1 MTKYYS
7 VNKAYASGDGVGCI
21 YDLVNTLVSAS
32 WTIQSAS
39 NGTSFGAGTT
49 YWAPTSLANSN
60 AWVTVR
66 EPTGPDGR
74 EWCFQRTTDNYTW
87 RVKISPYAGFSGGSP
102 SATQVPSATDE
113 GVNWGAGTDASPTG
127 YQLFQSTYPFKFH
140 IIAESTPVGPV
151 GNEAYGF
158 WAFSNL
164 NGSFDPNYMY
174 NFISQ
179 EPLAVG
185 SYPALTGSR
194 AATTSGEADPCLY
207 GCNFAASFGYTFSIY
222 LLGYATDAN
231 QNNNTFK
238 YFYKYQNASGS
249 LTNAYDVNGSNFSNT
264 FPRWI
269 GQHPCSAE
277 DVGLPISYGR
287 HGTGTASGYAYI
299 QYTNIGLKGTC
310 NFLKWASTNRSTG
323 VVTNL
328 STNAYIYAY
337 SLLIPWP
344 ENIVPEF

>member
-1 MTKYYS
+1 
-7 VNKAYASGDGVGCI
+7 
-21 YDLVNTLVSAS
+21 
-32 WTIQSAS
+32 
-39 NGTSFGAGTT
+39 
-49 YWAPTSLANSN
+49 
-60 AWVTVR
+60 VR
-66 EPTGPDGR
+66 EPTGPGGR
-74 EWCFQRTTDNYTW
+74 EWCFQRTTDNATW
-87 RVKISPYAGFSGGSP
+87 RVKVSPYASFTGSAT
-102 SATQVPSATDE
+102 ATQVPTATDE

-127 YQLFQSTYPFKFH
+127 YQLFYPSAPFKFH

-151 GNEAYGF
+151 GNQAYGF

-164 NGSFDPNYMY
+164 NGSFQYNYLY

-194 AATTSGEADPCLY
+194 VVTTSGEADPCLY
-207 GCNFAASFGYTFSIY
+207 GCNYASSNGYTFSIY
-222 LLGYATDAN
+222 LIGYSTDSN
-231 QNNNTFK
+231 YNNNAFK

-249 LTNAYDVNGSNFSNT
+249 FTNAYDVNGSNQNT
-264 FPRWI
+264 LPRFI

-287 HGTGTASGYAYI
+287 HGFDTTSNYAYT

-328 STNAYIYAY
+328 STNAYVYVY